1 MHTFMSTLGWMDT
14 AVIFFSAKVRMDN
27 LRNLAL
33 NSQALRIRNLLITIT
48 FQKQSP
54 GSGDE
59 N

>member
-1 MHTFMSTLGWMDT
+1 MSILGWMGT
-14 AVIFFSAKVRMDN
+14 AVIFFSVKEQMDN

-33 NSQALRIRNLLITIT
+33 NSQAPRIKNPLITIT